1 VASLIILLREIAEL
15 PAQRLHATRS

>member
-1 VASLIILLREIAEL
+1 VESVIILLREIAEL